1 MQALKLL
8 CGLLVCVVDSQEHIR
23 KGNMAS
29 VSRETDMYG

>member
-8 CGLLVCVVDSQEHIR
+8 CGLLVCVVDSQEHIQ

-29 VSRETDMYG
+29 VSKETEIYG